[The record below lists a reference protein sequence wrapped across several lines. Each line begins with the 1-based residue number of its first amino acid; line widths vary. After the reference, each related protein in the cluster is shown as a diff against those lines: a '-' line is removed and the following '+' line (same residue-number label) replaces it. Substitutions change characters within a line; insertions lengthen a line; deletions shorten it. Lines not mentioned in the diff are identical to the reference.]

1 MAAADAL
8 KRETARLLRMFESAG
23 ASPVEVDVL
32 QPAST
37 LLDLYG
43 EDIRARA
50 YVTSDPVRGELMLRP
65 DFTVPVAQ
73 MHLASGTGPSTYAYA
88 GLVFRRQ
95 LPGSDRP
102 SEFMQV
108 GCESFGG
115 DDSEEAD
122 AEIFALMKD
131 AVADL
136 GLTAVSGDLGVL
148 LAAVESLST
157 TPARKAA
164 LKRHIWRPSR
174 FKSLVESYC
183 GKVSIQPSAAAI
195 RPGSISEAERIVAAA
210 GSQIG
215 LRSASEVVERL
226 MQKSDEADADPLDPE
241 EANALESLFRIRG
254 DAISALASLRRVQN
268 RLPGI
273 ESAADR
279 FERRIAALKAAG
291 ADTGALEFEATY
303 GRTTLE
309 YYNGFVFGFVNGSG
323 GPDLPPVA
331 SGGRYDFLTRQLG
344 GEAAP
349 RAVGG
354 VVRPEIALSLA
365 GGL

>member
-1 MAAADAL
+1 MAAVDAL

-73 MHLASGTGPSTYAYA
+73 MHLASGTGSSTYAYA

-115 DDSEEAD
+115 ADSEEAD

-148 LAAVESLST
+148 LAAVDSLST

-183 GKVSIQPSAAAI
+183 GRGSIQPSAGAI
-195 RPGSISEAERIVAAA
+195 RPGSVSEAERIVAAA
-210 GSQIG
+210 GAQVG
-215 LRSASEVVERL
+215 LRGASEVVERL
-226 MQKSDEADADPLDPE
+226 MQQADEACADPLDSE
-241 EANALESLFRIRG
+241 EANALESLFRTRG
-254 DAISALASLRRVQN
+254 DAHSALAVLRRVQN

-273 ESAADR
+273 EAAVDR
-279 FERRIAALKAAG
+279 FERRIAALKAVG
-291 ADTGALEFEATY
+291 MDIRALGFAATY

-323 GPDLPPVA
+323 GRDMPPVA

-344 GEAAP
+344 GETAP